1 MGFTEVL
8 SLLFKAE
15 HPIPAMA
22 SSNIIVIVRIL
33 ASFIDGANAK
43 NNQLESKWALGI
55 YILSIRSNSVTF
67 ALF

>member
-1 MGFTEVL
+1 
-8 SLLFKAE
+8 
-15 HPIPAMA
+15 MA